1 MNKLFLV
8 IVFLFLFLITPSVV
22 SASSLYLSPASGT
35 VGLGGTISVRVNL
48 NTGGEGVNGVTA
60 VLAYPVDKLEVAGI
74 SYSGT
79 FAIAAEGSYGGGGIR
94 ISRGNINP
102 VSGNVNIATI
112 IFRGKAPGSA
122 TASFVGGSAVPR
134 ASDSSDSYTGG
145 SGGTYTVSSTPA
157 APSPAPKATGAGAV
171 TTQTAAVL
179 KISGLKVENI
189 STNSAI
195 ISWKTD
201 QKSDSF
207 IEYGLDKGKYFLNA
221 SNSNLVTEHSLKS
234 EGPLFTPGSKFYFR
248 VISKNADENAAF
260 SEEMELQFKGY
271 TLKLKIIDDLGNPLI
286 NTEVWIYSEPKK
298 ARTNEQGEVTFED
311 LPAGKHLVVV
321 KQGEF
326 EKTAE
331 VIVDPAQA
339 AKTPQNAEI
348 KVARASITQAKP
360 TLVYLII
367 GALIV
372 VTVGVWVY
380 IFKRWKRRSNSTT
393 P

>member
-8 IVFLFLFLITPSVV
+8 TVFLFLFLITPGVV
-22 SASSLYLSPASGT
+22 SASNLYLSPASGT
-35 VGLGGTISVRVNL
+35 VGLGGTISVRINL

-60 VLAYPVDKLEVAGI
+60 VLAYPADQLEVAGI
-74 SYSGT
+74 SYSNT
-79 FAIAAEGSYGGGGIR
+79 FGIAAEGSSGGGAIR

-102 VSGNVNIATI
+102 VSGNVNLATI
-112 IFRGKAPGSA
+112 SFKGKAPGSA
-122 TASFVGGSAVPR
+122 TVSFVGGSAVPR

-145 SGGTYTVSSTPA
+145 SGGTYNVSS
-157 APSPAPKATGAGAV
+157 APTASSVPKATGAGAI
-171 TTQTAAVL
+171 TTQTATAL
-179 KISGLKVENI
+179 KISNLKVENI

-207 IEYGLDKGKYFLNA
+207 IEYGLDKGKYFLNS
-221 SNSNLVTEHSLKS
+221 SNSNLVTEHSLKL

-248 VISKNADENAAF
+248 VISKNADENAAL

-271 TLKLKIIDDLGNPLI
+271 TLKLKITDDLGNPLI
-286 NTEVWIYSEPKK
+286 NTEVWIYSEPRK
-298 ARTNEQGEVTFED
+298 ARTNEQGEVTFKD

-339 AKTPQNAEI
+339 AKTPQNSEI

-380 IFKRWKRRSNSTT
+380 IFKRWKRRSNSIT